1 MAKRV
6 LRSIRNLFRAFG
18 PHFSV
23 GWVYS
28 TCPLSYLS
36 WLLWCSAEFFGFF
49 VSFLFF
55 PPFSNWIHAGGQRLG
70 QRQEWAR
77 RVVDLSEWLAPS
89 EEWPQI
95 SGTVAKTLGI
105 DPTPPPKSD
114 LLVPAV
120 FLDFFSRTL
129 DFAGFPYRSR
139 RPLAAASDTDRKPK
153 ASERIREQ
161 VSDGVRDPKWV
172 REDLADTFGFI
183 LAQLFHRISLAGP
196 AVAKKFFEMRS
207 IASGRRTQTN
217 QWHMDSQRA
226 ECRQF
231 REAARRNIDRARRRL
246 AWAHAKTTAAGGAQ
260 IRDERAL

>member
-1 MAKRV
+1 M
-6 LRSIRNLFRAFG
+6 
-18 PHFSV
+18 
-23 GWVYS
+23 
-28 TCPLSYLS
+28 
-36 WLLWCSAEFFGFF
+36 
-49 VSFLFF
+49 
-55 PPFSNWIHAGGQRLG
+55 G

-172 REDLADTFGFI
+172 REDTIGFI
-183 LAQLFHRISLAGP
+183 LAQLSSNYPCGARGCGEIIRNAVDSVRAPHPDQPMAHGLPACGMSPISGSGQT
-196 AVAKKFFEMRS
+196 EYRS
-207 IASGRRTQTN
+207 RTPTSCLGTGENDSCGR
-217 QWHMDSQRA
+217 
-226 ECRQF
+226 
-231 REAARRNIDRARRRL
+231 
-246 AWAHAKTTAAGGAQ
+246 GA
-260 IRDERAL
+260 DP